1 MKRLAT
7 LLLAAASCCLAAG
20 QLQLFQ
26 APQNGTEQLVTG
38 SWELPSV
45 QASDAG
51 SVRFRIRNTGDA
63 AVSLTALRV
72 AGTGFSMTGQ
82 PSLPYIVAPG
92 TNVDF
97 TITFR
102 APDSGSYSA
111 NLLINTTGI
120 LLRATGIAAAAVYW
134 NGAALLSDAAIDL
147 GRIERGAETT
157 SRFELRN
164 GGRESVGV
172 NSVSV
177 EGAAFALVA
186 ASPAP
191 VVLKSGETATFD
203 VRFRPATSG
212 ILTGKL
218 IVDRREFRL
227 SATATEPP
235 LPRPAV
241 VLESSTLRSGQQG
254 RLSIR
259 LASPSK
265 AIVKG
270 RIRLD
275 LRPHG
280 DAKDNDGAVRFM
292 AGGRSVDFE
301 VKEGDSTVKFG
312 ADAELIYQTGTT
324 AGTITFTVEAGGF
337 TEQASL
343 TVAPEAV
350 MIDRSS
356 AVRSGS
362 NIEVRVSGFDNTRT
376 VSEVAFTFYTK
387 NGQPM
392 SGMPI
397 RVTATRDFATWWTSS
412 TLGGMYA
419 LKASFPVTGDSTQV
433 TAVEV
438 QMTNASGSA
447 KTERL
452 NF

>member
-1 MKRLAT
+1 MKRLAS
-7 LLLAAASCCLAAG
+7 LIFAAASCCLAAG

-45 QASDAG
+45 QTGD
-51 SVRFRIRNTGDA
+51 SVSTRFRIRNTGDA

-82 PSLPYIVAPG
+82 PSLPHIVAPG

-97 TITFR
+97 TIIFR

-111 NLLINTTGI
+111 NLLVNSTGI
-120 LLRATGIAAAAVYW
+120 LLRASGVPAATVHW
-134 NGAALLSDAAIDL
+134 NGTALTSDTSIDL
-147 GRIERGAETT
+147 GRLERGSETV

-164 GGRESVGV
+164 GGRETVGV

-177 EGAAFALVA
+177 EGVGFSLTAP
-186 ASPAP
+186 SPAP
-191 VVLKSGETATFD
+191 VVLKPGESATFD
-203 VRFRPATSG
+203 LRLRPLTSG

-227 SATATEPP
+227 TATATEPQM
-235 LPRPAV
+235 PRPAV
-241 VLESSTLRSGQQG
+241 ILDSGTLRSGQQG

-265 AIVKG
+265 ANVKG

-275 LRPHG
+275 LRPYG
-280 DAKDNDGAVRFM
+280 DVKDNDGAARFIT
-292 AGGRSVDFE
+292 GGRSVDFE
-301 VKEGDSTVKFG
+301 VKEGDSIIRFG
-312 ADAELIYQTGTT
+312 ADGELIYQTGTT
-324 AGTITFTVEAGGF
+324 AGTIVFTVEAGGF

-343 TVAPEAV
+343 TVAPEAA
-350 MIDRSS
+350 MIDRGT
-356 AVRSGS
+356 AARSGS
-362 NIEVRVSGFDNTRT
+362 TIDVRVSGYDNTRT

-387 NGQPM
+387 TGQAL

-397 RVTATRDFATWWTSS
+397 RVAVARDFASWWTSS
-412 TLGGMYA
+412 TLGGMYS
-419 LKASFPVTGDSTQV
+419 LKASFPVTGDAAQV

-438 QMTNASGSA
+438 QLTNTSGTT

-452 NF
+452 SF